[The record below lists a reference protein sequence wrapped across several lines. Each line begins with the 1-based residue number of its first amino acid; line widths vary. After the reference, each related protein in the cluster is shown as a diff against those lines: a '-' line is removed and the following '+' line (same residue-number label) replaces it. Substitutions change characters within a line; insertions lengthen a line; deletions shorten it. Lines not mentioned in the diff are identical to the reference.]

1 MMVIQCNSV
10 MCLKYVNVKTRT
22 SIFEMEHGE
31 PPKTTVQPQ
40 STWLWL
46 RQVIRRVS

>member
-1 MMVIQCNSV
+1 
-10 MCLKYVNVKTRT
+10 
-22 SIFEMEHGE
+22 MEHGE

-46 RQVIRRVS
+46 SQVIRRVDELIAFFQEGHRGLGVAGV

>member
-1 MMVIQCNSV
+1 
-10 MCLKYVNVKTRT
+10 
-22 SIFEMEHGE
+22 MEHGE

-46 RQVIRRVS
+46 SRVIRSGLADSLFREGHTGLGVAGV